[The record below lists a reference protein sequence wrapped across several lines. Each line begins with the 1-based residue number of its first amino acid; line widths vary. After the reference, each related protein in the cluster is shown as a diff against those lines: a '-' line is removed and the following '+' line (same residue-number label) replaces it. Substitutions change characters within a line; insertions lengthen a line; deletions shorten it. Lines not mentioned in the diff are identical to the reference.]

1 MTIYLSGTFRPTL
14 PPEVGLLAT
23 PGNRGKARQGRIW
36 AADNGRFAAPD
47 KYSDASYLKW
57 LAAQDKKSD
66 CLFATAPDVVG
77 DHHAPLQ
84 LSAPMYSPI
93 RQAGYSVAFV
103 AQNGFD
109 GAPWDSFDALFVGG
123 DDAFKLG
130 AQVPGI
136 VAEAK
141 RRGKWCHMGRV
152 NSYMRFRLASVIGCD
167 SVDGN
172 HIAFKPDKY
181 TADVAQWIKQLAAQP
196 SLDLTGELR

>member
-1 MTIYLSGTFRPTL
+1 MIYLSGRFKSTL
-14 PPEVGLLAT
+14 PKEVGLLVT

-57 LAAQDKKSD
+57 LMAQDKKSD

-77 DHHAPLQ
+77 DHHATLQ
-84 LSAPMYSPI
+84 LSAHMYSPI
-93 RQAGYSVAFV
+93 RQAGYPVAFV

-109 GAPWDSFDALFVGG
+109 DAPWSSFDALFIGG

-130 AQVPGI
+130 PQVPGI
-136 VAEAK
+136 VREAK
-141 RRGKWCHMGRV
+141 RRGKWVHMGRV
-152 NSYMRFRLASVIGCD
+152 NSYLRLRLATVIGCD

-172 HIAFKPDKY
+172 HIAFMPDKH

-196 SLDLTGELR
+196 ILDLTGEM